1 MSRGYTF
8 IDRES
13 GGEDGDSDDDGDFVK
28 GLVSVS
34 MPFKG
39 EKCDEIYRVIRTECQ
54 SQGLHA
60 QRVDEYVASGVVL
73 RDIARLIE
81 QAEFLLFDLS
91 GERQNVYYELG
102 YAHGIGNEAKE
113 VLLIAEEG
121 TTLHYDVAGLRVH
134 FYKNVEQLQQILAK
148 GLAEMIKRCRS

>member
-1 MSRGYTF
+1 MGRGHTF
-8 IDRES
+8 IDREF
-13 GGEDGDSDDDGDFVK
+13 GRDDWDPADAGEFIR

-39 EKCDEIYRVIRTECQ
+39 EKWDEVYRVIRTECER
-54 SQGLHA
+54 QGLRA

-81 QAEFLLFDLS
+81 EAEFLVFDLS

-121 TTLHYDVAGLRVH
+121 TTLHYDIAGLRVH
-134 FYKNVEQLQQILAK
+134 LYSSLEHLQEILTR
-148 GLAEMIKRCRS
+148 GLSEMIRSCRP